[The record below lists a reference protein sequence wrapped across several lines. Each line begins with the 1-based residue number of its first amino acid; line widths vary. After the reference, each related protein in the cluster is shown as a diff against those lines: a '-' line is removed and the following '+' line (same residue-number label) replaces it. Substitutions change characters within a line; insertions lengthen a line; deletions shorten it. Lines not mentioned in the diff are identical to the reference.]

1 MSVEKQDGLT
11 REELTREPLTR
22 ETLIRETLTRE
33 TLQGWVPALADEQEL
48 RRALEQAFDYRGDV
62 TLTLKSG
69 ETVVGYVFDR
79 RRGGSLS
86 DSYVRVLPQEGHER
100 REIAYAEIAALAFT
114 GRDTAAGKSWEA
126 WVQKYQEKKAAGER
140 NIGLHPDEDE

>member
-1 MSVEKQDGLT
+1 MNVGKQDG
-11 REELTREPLTR
+11 
-22 ETLIRETLTRE
+22 LTRE

-79 RRGGSLS
+79 RTGGSLS
-86 DSYVRVLPQEGHER
+86 DSHVRVLPQESQQR
-100 REIAYAEIAALAFT
+100 REIAYAEIAALSFT

-126 WVQKYQEKKAAGER
+126 WVQKYQAKKASGES